1 MKTNSN
7 FFCFTPIFRVHSV
20 LFFRVTK
27 NRYKNR
33 ITIIIQTVHFKIAL
47 LRTHVLNDFYRAR
60 TPARDFLFCA

>member
-7 FFCFTPIFRVHSV
+7 FFCLTPIFRVHSV

-33 ITIIIQTVHFKIAL
+33 ITIFKLYISK
-47 LRTHVLNDFYRAR
+47 LRQEMKF
-60 TPARDFLFCA
+60 